1 MLAVNGPSSKSRWLW
16 IAAVYSGVALFDAT
30 QTVVVMHA
38 EGMHHA
44 WNYLFLTITL
54 EWLPWALATPVLIRL
69 GRKYPPSRWKRL
81 STWGVH
87 GAACAGIGLVSS
99 VWTAWMEMM
108 LNPWA
113 LSPRP
118 GSFLSL
124 LAKNFSSGILYYI
137 ILYALVL
144 LVGCML
150 DSREQFARQEAESA
164 RLNEQLMKVQLE
176 ALRRQIEPHF
186 LFNTLNSIAGLVREK
201 NNDVAIGMIVE
212 LSDFLRHV
220 VNASD
225 QQQVPLSEELA
236 FTQKYLDIQK
246 IRFADR
252 LQFSVEVP
260 PELFSARVPILI
272 LQPMVE
278 NAVKHGVAKRV
289 HGGSIR
295 IAAGSNHGTLR
306 LSVYNDGPGLP
317 PAWEENH
324 PGIGVSNV
332 HTRLKNLYGTS
343 FEFHLRN
350 CNSDGV
356 EASLSLPLS
365 FAG

>member
-1 MLAVNGPSSKSRWLW
+1 MEGSGFKSRWLW
-16 IAAVYSGVALFDAT
+16 IAAIWSGIALFDAT

-44 WNYLFLTITL
+44 WVYVFLTITF
-54 EWLPWALATPVLIRL
+54 EWVPWAIATSFLIRI
-69 GRKYPPSRWKRL
+69 GRKYSLSKWKRL

-87 GAACAGIGLVSS
+87 IAACTGLGLVSAA
-99 VWTAWMEMM
+99 WTASMEVM

-113 LSPRP
+113 PSPQP
-118 GSFLSL
+118 DSFLPLFAS
-124 LAKNFSSGILYYI
+124 KFSNGILYYI
-137 ILYALVL
+137 ILYVMVL
-144 LVGCML
+144 LVGYML
-150 DSREQFARQEAESA
+150 DSREQFARQQAERA
-164 RLNEQLMKVQLE
+164 QLNEQLMKAQLE

-186 LFNTLNSIAGLVREK
+186 LFNTLNAIAGLVREK
-201 NNDVAIGMIVE
+201 NNDTALSMIVE
-212 LSDFLRHV
+212 LSDFLRRV

-236 FTQKYLDIQK
+236 FTQKYLAIQK

-260 PELFSARVPILI
+260 SELFSASVPILI

-295 IAAGSNHGTLR
+295 IAAASANGALMLTI
-306 LSVYNDGPGLP
+306 YNDGPGLSLSG
-317 PAWEENH
+317 EEGH
-324 PGIGVSNV
+324 RGVGISNV
-332 HTRLKNLYGTS
+332 HTRLKNLYGNS

-350 CNSDGV
+350 CNSHGV
-356 EASLSLPLS
+356 EASLSLPLT
-365 FAG
+365 FMR